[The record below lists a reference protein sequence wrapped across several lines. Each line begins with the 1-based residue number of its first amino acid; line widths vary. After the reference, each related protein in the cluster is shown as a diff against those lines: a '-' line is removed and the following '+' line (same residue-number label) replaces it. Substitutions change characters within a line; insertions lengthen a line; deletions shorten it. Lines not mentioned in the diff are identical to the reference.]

1 MQLLLE
7 VVILVYVLHHALLL
21 PEQGQVTAL
30 YCTVLYCALRGELR
44 HFGLVVGLE
53 LGHLAPQHRDVG
65 LGLAQQRL
73 QLDVLLEMSNSCLF
87 VVTIS
92 TQIIDLVG
100 ILQLLPGVV
109 VLLLVLAHPL
119 VHLLEQPTQ
128 SVKKLLLETKSK
140 TNPNLR
146 CV

>member
-7 VVILVYVLHHALLL
+7 VVILVDVLHHALLL

-30 YCTVLYCALRGELR
+30 HCTVLYCALRGELR
-44 HFGLVVGLE
+44 HFGLIVGLE

-87 VVTIS
+87 VVTVS
-92 TQIIDLVG
+92 THNIDLVS

-119 VHLLEQPTQ
+119 VHLLEQPGQVGTVI
-128 SVKKLLLETKSK
+128 SA
-140 TNPNLR
+140 
-146 CV
+146 C

>member
-7 VVILVYVLHHALLL
+7 VVILVDVLHHALLL

-30 YCTVLYCALRGELR
+30 HCTVLYCALRGELR

-87 VVTIS
+87 FVVTVS
-92 TQIIDLVG
+92 TQIVDLVG

-119 VHLLEQPTQ
+119 VHLLEQPGQVGT
-128 SVKKLLLETKSK
+128 VMVLVLLIMISA
-140 TNPNLR
+140 
-146 CV
+146 

>member
-1 MQLLLE
+1 MPSFSLNKDRS
-7 VVILVYVLHHALLL
+7 LHC
-21 PEQGQVTAL
+21 TA
-30 YCTVLYCALRGELR
+30 LYCALRGELR
-44 HFGLVVGLE
+44 HFGLIVGLE

-87 VVTIS
+87 VVTVS
-92 TQIIDLVG
+92 THNIDLVS

-119 VHLLEQPTQ
+119 VHLLEQPGQVGT
-128 SVKKLLLETKSK
+128 VMVLVLLIMISA
-140 TNPNLR
+140 
-146 CV
+146 

>member
-7 VVILVYVLHHALLL
+7 VVILVDVLHHALLL

-30 YCTVLYCALRGELR
+30 HCTVLYCALRGELR
-44 HFGLVVGLE
+44 HFGLIVGLE

-87 VVTIS
+87 VVTVS
-92 TQIIDLVG
+92 THNIDLVG

-119 VHLLEQPTQ
+119 VHLLEQPGQVGT
-128 SVKKLLLETKSK
+128 VMVLVLLIMISA
-140 TNPNLR
+140 
-146 CV
+146 

>member
-7 VVILVYVLHHALLL
+7 VVILVDVLHHSFLL
-21 PEQGQVTAL
+21 PEQGQSL

-87 VVTIS
+87 VVTVS
-92 TQIIDLVG
+92 THNIDLVG

-119 VHLLEQPTQ
+119 VHLLEQPGQ
-128 SVKKLLLETKSK
+128 VGIVISASKSSIRF
-140 TNPNLR
+140 LSEGL
-146 CV
+146 

>member
-1 MQLLLE
+1 MPSFSLNKDRS
-7 VVILVYVLHHALLL
+7 LHC
-21 PEQGQVTAL
+21 TA
-30 YCTVLYCALRGELR
+30 LYCALRGELR
-44 HFGLVVGLE
+44 HFGLIVGLE

-87 VVTIS
+87 FVVTVS
-92 TQIIDLVG
+92 AQIVDLVG

-119 VHLLEQPTQ
+119 VHLLEQPGQVGT
-128 SVKKLLLETKSK
+128 VMVLVLLIMISA
-140 TNPNLR
+140 
-146 CV
+146 